1 MRTDPIDNIKWV
13 AAETLDP
20 NNYNPNV
27 VHTPELRL
35 LEKSIVS
42 NGWIQPILVNP
53 DGIIIDG
60 YHRWRLAQDSETLVR
75 KYGKLVPVATLNVS
89 RSEAMAITIRMNWAK
104 GTHVAVRMSD
114 MVDEMVNRHGMTK
127 EEIAT
132 KIGATLDEVE
142 LLSKKDVFKVKD
154 TANAPY
160 SKAWVPEETRLRK
173 KTGTSGKST

>member
-60 YHRWRLAQDSETLVR
+60 YHRWRLALEAGRHGGVTVPLEELRIGAETLP
-75 KYGKLVPVATLNVS
+75 G
-89 RSEAMAITIRMNWAK
+89 
-104 GTHVAVRMSD
+104 
-114 MVDEMVNRHGMTK
+114 
-127 EEIAT
+127 
-132 KIGATLDEVE
+132 
-142 LLSKKDVFKVKD
+142 
-154 TANAPY
+154 
-160 SKAWVPEETRLRK
+160 
-173 KTGTSGKST
+173 